1 MPLTPHGVGKCFVRN
16 VLKLHAKECHL
27 KTLLRWN
34 ICTHLINELSLLIVN
49 TVNGITVRYLNGTSP
64 ILILTNDCR
73 KTLCVFDWSQL
84 LSNQWFL
91 SWKLATRDPRTASFA
106 DHSKW
111 SENLYFFD
119 PGPATILH
127 VVIEEVSDLRFYGLV
142 KSTILMDKK
151 YHFMD
156 W

>member
-1 MPLTPHGVGKCFVRN
+1 MIAEKHF
-16 VLKLHAKECHL
+16 A
-27 KTLLRWN
+27 
-34 ICTHLINELSLLIVN
+34 LLID
-49 TVNGITVRYLNGTSP
+49 LN
-64 ILILTNDCR
+64 
-73 KTLCVFDWSQL
+73 FY
-84 LSNQWFL
+84 
-91 SWKLATRDPRTASFA
+91 PRTASFA

-142 KSTILMDKK
+142 KSTIFMDKK

>member
-73 KTLCVFDWSQL
+73 KTLCVFYLSQL

-91 SWKLATRDPRTASFA
+91 SWKLETRDPGTASFA
-106 DHSKW
+106 DHSRW
-111 SENLYFFD
+111 SENLYFFG

-127 VVIEEVSDLRFYGLV
+127 VVTESVSDLRFYGLV
-142 KSTILMDKK
+142 KSTMYASVHWKRTK
-151 YHFMD
+151 
-156 W
+156 